1 MLTSSEISDATK
13 MQDFNR
19 KKQCCFTPSNHFE
32 FSPLLKVS
40 QIFLKKKVLMLLDH
54 KSIFLATFN
63 FNHAYLS

>member
-19 KKQCCFTPSNHFE
+19 KKQCCFTPSNHFK

-40 QIFLKKKVLMLLDH
+40 QIFLEVSFD
-54 KSIFLATFN
+54 AP
-63 FNHAYLS
+63 